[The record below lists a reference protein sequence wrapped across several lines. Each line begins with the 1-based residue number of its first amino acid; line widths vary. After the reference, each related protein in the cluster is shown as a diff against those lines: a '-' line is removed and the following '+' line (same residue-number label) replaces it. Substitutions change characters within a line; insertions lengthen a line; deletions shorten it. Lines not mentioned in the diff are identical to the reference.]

1 VATNFMTKAE
11 ILAELWT
18 DYRDH
23 EDLSDFIEYNDLG
36 LPLAFALTSQMIT
49 LNPIGE
55 NMVNETFRLLLSAL
69 ELTDTGFEN
78 LDDLLDA
85 GGIQ

>member
-1 VATNFMTKAE
+1 
-11 ILAELWT
+11 
-18 DYRDH
+18 
-23 EDLSDFIEYNDLG
+23 
-36 LPLAFALTSQMIT
+36 
-49 LNPIGE
+49 
-55 NMVNETFRLLLSAL
+55 LLLSAL